1 MLQSLAER
9 LEVAERAAQESDASQ
24 RVAQLEQDNQLLRDR
39 VTAAQ
44 ADADVQ
50 GVVRQKETSGDRFY
64 VKFDST

>member
-39 VTAAQ
+39 LTAAQ
-44 ADADVQ
+44 ADAERVQ
-50 GVVRQKETSGDRFY
+50 RDHQAQQVS
-64 VKFDST
+64 

>member
-1 MLQSLAER
+1 MAVHLVFFLGGIEMLSLAET
-9 LEVAERAAQESDASQ
+9 AM
-24 RVAQLEQDNQLLRDR
+24 NQS
-39 VTAAQ
+39 